1 MDLKNIN
8 HLQALIS
15 FLLGILLT
23 IAFVFFYGTL
33 GSDRTCCR
41 TSMHRMSDGTMM
53 NNIGMDM
60 NSMMEGMLSNISD
73 KTGEEFDK
81 AFLSEMIIHHQGAV
95 AMAKVVLEKSNRPEL
110 KQLANDIISAQER
123 EINMMQ
129 NWQKVW
135 FK

>member
-8 HLQALIS
+8 HLQTLIS

-33 GSDRTCCR
+33 GSDRTCCK
-41 TSMHRMSDGTMM
+41 SGMHRMSDGTMM

-60 NSMMEGMLSNISD
+60 NSMMNGMLSNISN

-95 AMAKVVLEKSNRPEL
+95 AMAKIVLEKSNHLEL

-129 NWQKVW
+129 NWQKSW